1 MTTSDARREEDFG
14 LWRELR
20 TIASR
25 GRESWRLVPPRRR
38 WTLGVASAVAGGVS
52 AINVAVALLLG
63 GLIKALEQGQREG
76 LAGRD
81 LAWIAA
87 PYLGGLVGSYVV
99 REALNV
105 LKRYLVEDTCLRI
118 DKEMRLQLLSHL
130 MTVDLETL
138 GRERVG
144 ALHGRIGRSV
154 GGFLRF
160 IRIWFLDFFPAIL
173 SGTLALAT
181 ALSRQ
186 PWIGLAMTGVV
197 PIAMWLTVQQIRT
210 QKGVR
215 LELMR
220 AAETLDGTIVEQLS
234 GLDYVR
240 AANTHRREVARV
252 EAVAEA
258 KRTREMKHHIEMS
271 LFGAAKATNEAF
283 FHVLVLAA
291 CVYLAVMHRISAGD
305 IFTYSLLF
313 LNVMTPLSEFH
324 RFLDEAHESSLQV
337 GDLLTLLG
345 HPVDRSFHTPDD
357 LQPSLEPAAPL
368 VRMDDVCVSYRL
380 HDGRLRQALNGVSM
394 EIRHGETIGVA
405 GPSGG
410 GKTTWVRVLLRL
422 THPSSGAVTIGGLPL
437 ESVSRQAIGDL
448 IGYVGQ
454 TPFLFA
460 GTVSENIAY
469 GVDHA
474 TPEQV
479 YEAARRAS
487 ILDEIQAMPG
497 GFDAQIS
504 ERGQNLSGGQRQRI
518 ALARVFL
525 RNPPILILDEG
536 TSALDTISE
545 RMIQRGILAARADR
559 TVILIAHR
567 LSTLIDVDRIFVFD
581 GGRIAESG
589 PYASLVAQGGLF
601 SELVRSAEG
610 DSIASQSEEP
620 SSS

>member
-1 MTTSDARREEDFG
+1 MTSDDPRREEDFG

-20 TIASR
+20 TIGAR
-25 GRESWRLVPPRRR
+25 GRESWRLVPARRR
-38 WTLGVASAVAGGVS
+38 WTLGLASLVAGGVS
-52 AINVAVALLLG
+52 TINVAVALLLG
-63 GLIKALEQGQREG
+63 GLIKALEQGQRQG
-76 LAGRD
+76 LDPRA
-81 LAWIAA
+81 LTAVAM
-87 PYLGGLVGSYVV
+87 PYLGGLVGSYIV

-105 LKRYLVEDTCLRI
+105 LKRYLVESTCLRI

-160 IRIWFLDFFPAIL
+160 IRIWFLDFFPAML

-186 PWIGLAMTGVV
+186 PWIGLAMMGVV
-197 PIAMWLTVQQIRT
+197 PIAMWLTVQQIRS

-215 LELMR
+215 LSLMR
-220 AAETLDGTIVEQLS
+220 SAELLDGTIVEQLA

-258 KRTREMKHHIEMS
+258 KRAREMKHHVAMS
-271 LFGAAKATNEAF
+271 LYGAAKATNEAL

-291 CVYLAVMHRISAGD
+291 CVYLAVTRQIAAGD

-345 HPVDRSFHTPDD
+345 HPVDRSFQTAGDSSPN
-357 LQPSLEPAAPL
+357 LVPAASL
-368 VRMDDVCVSYRL
+368 VHMDGVHVDYTL
-380 HDGRLRQALNGVSM
+380 ADGRLRHALRGISM
-394 EIRHGETIGVA
+394 DIRHGETIGVA

-410 GKTTWVRVLLRL
+410 GKSTWVRVLLRL
-422 THPSSGAVTIGGLPL
+422 THPASGVVTIGGLPL
-437 ESVSRQAIGDL
+437 GAVSRQAIGDL

-460 GTVSENIAY
+460 GTVRDNIAY
-469 GVDHA
+469 GVDDA
-474 TPEQV
+474 THEQIR
-479 YEAARRAS
+479 EAAGRAY
-487 ILDEIQAMPG
+487 ILDEILAMPG
-497 GFDAQIS
+497 GFDATVA

-536 TSALDTISE
+536 TSALDNISE
-545 RMIQRGILAARADR
+545 RMIQRGIAAARADR

-567 LSTLIDVDRIFVFD
+567 LSTLVDVDRIFVFD
-581 GGRIAESG
+581 GGLIVESG
-589 PYASLVAQGGLF
+589 TYADLVAQGGVF
-601 SELVRSAEG
+601 SQLVRSAE
-610 DSIASQSEEP
+610 SSAVTSESP
-620 SSS
+620 SP